1 MKKFFNHHCPVYFT
15 VFMTAVLLAGGS
27 CSTDPVKNNKA
38 IIKGKYSGKVIPK
51 PPSSF
56 NDTLVI
62 DTKSAVFYSP
72 DSLQMEQIK
81 LANEKN
87 VFESITHDCFFQM
100 KNAKLVL
107 KKYWPQITIIETS
120 SARFL
125 LFVKKNT
132 SRTIVDINSKNDVGG
147 IFLFDMEKEP
157 ELIDMMNVNTALG
170 FYFNK

>member
-1 MKKFFNHHCPVYFT
+1 M
-15 VFMTAVLLAGGS
+15 
-27 CSTDPVKNNKA
+27 
-38 IIKGKYSGKVIPK
+38 IKGKYSGKVISK
-51 PPSSF
+51 PSSSF

-62 DTKSAVFYSP
+62 DKKSAVFYSP

-100 KNAKLVL
+100 RNAKLVL

-120 SARFL
+120 RARFL

-132 SRTIVDINSKNDVGG
+132 SRTVVDINSKNDIGG

-157 ELIDMMNVNTALG
+157 ELIDMMNVETALG
-170 FYFNK
+170 FYFKK

>member
-1 MKKFFNHHCPVYFT
+1 M
-15 VFMTAVLLAGGS
+15 
-27 CSTDPVKNNKA
+27 
-38 IIKGKYSGKVIPK
+38 IKGKNSGKVIPK

-72 DSLQMEQIK
+72 DSSQMEQIK

-87 VFESITHDCFFQM
+87 VFESITHDCFYQM
-100 KNAKLVL
+100 RNAKLVI
-107 KKYWPQITIIETS
+107 KKYWPQLSIIETS
-120 SARFL
+120 NARFL
-125 LFVKKNT
+125 LFIKKDK
-132 SRTIVDINSKNDVGG
+132 SKKIIDLNSKNDIAG
-147 IFLFDMEKEP
+147 IFLFDTEKEP